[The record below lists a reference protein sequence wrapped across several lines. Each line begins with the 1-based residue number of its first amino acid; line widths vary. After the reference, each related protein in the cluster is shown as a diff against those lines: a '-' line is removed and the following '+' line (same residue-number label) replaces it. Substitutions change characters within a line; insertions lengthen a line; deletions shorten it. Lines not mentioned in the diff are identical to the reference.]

1 MFKSA
6 HYVYRGNNVTRWIYL
21 TRTSA
26 MIVFTP
32 RARKSKFK
40 HSVGYLSTEFFRK
53 IIHNGRWT
61 KIFATKCPGSR
72 WTKIF
77 ATKSQGGD
85 GPKFSRPNVKV
96 AMDQNFR
103 TNIFATKFF
112 ATKIFAAKVLH
123 KKLSK
128 LYQITWIFQRI
139 FLFHSFISNEIKT

>member
-1 MFKSA
+1 
-6 HYVYRGNNVTRWIYL
+6 
-21 TRTSA
+21 

-61 KIFATKCPGSR
+61 KIFATKCQGSR

-112 ATKIFAAKVLH
+112 ATKIFAAKVYGDLNR
-123 KKLSK
+123 
-128 LYQITWIFQRI
+128 YARQ
-139 FLFHSFISNEIKT
+139 SFSYKRTRKPEQMRAPKIDGY